1 MALDFAGREILLAA
15 PVNRNL
21 SMIDGFD
28 TAAGETKDYLYLCI
42 EYDERTVSPSL
53 NITGTSSLEG
63 EGEADR
69 IKESCHLYLT
79 EEEPN
84 RYELEPESMYRQ
96 EALLYEQ
103 DQIFVRQMIPAA
115 AASGEEFGFPGVY
128 GRADRAFCR
137 CGAGI
142 PDGGK
147 GTDSGV
153 PPEGAPHLFLPCHG
167 P

>member
-1 MALDFAGREILLAA
+1 MKNLNYFPFERNRYYYGKLLTEQDFNQEQKYGNDKRRFINRFLSGTGVAAGFKVVAVGEKSISVEAGMALDFAGREILLAA

-79 EEEPN
+79 EEEPI
-84 RYELEPESMYRQ
+84 PEETRQ
-96 EALLYEQ
+96 Y
-103 DQIFVRQMIPAA
+103 P
-115 AASGEEFGFPGVY
+115 
-128 GRADRAFCR
+128 
-137 CGAGI
+137 
-142 PDGGK
+142 
-147 GTDSGV
+147 
-153 PPEGAPHLFLPCHG
+153 
-167 P
+167 